1 MMFNVLLNAGQLTY
15 AMHIA
20 EGFLPKMWALIW
32 TLVFLPF
39 LVLGIMKLNK
49 QFKEDASNKLLFAL
63 MAAFA
68 FTLSSLKI
76 PSIVGSCSHPTGMGL
91 GAILL
96 GPVSMVVIGTVVLL
110 LQALLI
116 AHGGITTLGANAF
129 SMAVVGPFVSFGIYH
144 VMKNRNINR
153 KWCVFVAATVG
164 SLSTYFV
171 TSIQLGAAFAQGD
184 FMMASLKFLGVFM
197 FTQLPISIAEGLL
210 TVVVYNL
217 LTENNQFPKLAGGS
231 R

>member
-1 MMFNVLLNAGQLTY
+1 MIQNLLSGSRFTY

-20 EGFLPKMWALIW
+20 EGFLPKQWSLVWFVLFTPLLILSIKKL
-32 TLVFLPF
+32 T
-39 LVLGIMKLNK
+39 VL
-49 QFKEDASNKLLFAL
+49 FKEESSNKLLFSL

-96 GPVSMVVIGTVVLL
+96 GPLPMVAVGTIVLL

-129 SMAVVGPFVSFGIYH
+129 SMAVVGPFVSFGIYTILKKMN
-144 VMKNRNINR
+144 VNK
-153 KWCVFVAATVG
+153 KLTVFLAATIG
-164 SLSTYFV
+164 SLSTYFI
-171 TSIQLGAAFAQGD
+171 TSLQLGLAFANGN
-184 FMMASLKFLGVFM
+184 FLLSAAKFLGVFM

-217 LTENNQFPKLAGGS
+217 LSQSNQFPVLVGGKK
-231 R
+231 

>member
-1 MMFNVLLNAGQLTY
+1 MFNVLLNAGQLTY